1 MAMILEIEQLTR
13 HFEIRPGF
21 IDRVAHGKPS
31 SYIKAVESLNFALEE
46 NEILGIAGESG
57 CGKSTTCTMIAGLL
71 EPTSGD
77 IRYRGKSMLG
87 LNSDEKREHHRRV
100 QMIFQD
106 PYESLN
112 PRFRIADIIAE
123 GPRALQMWP
132 DIEIIQRVE
141 DMLDGVGLNPEKYRD
156 RFPHELS
163 GGERQRVGIAS
174 ALVMEPETIVADEPL
189 SMLDV
194 SIRAGILDLLKGL
207 QQQRHFSCVYVSHDL
222 SILGNVADR
231 LLVMYL
237 GQAMEIGPVEEVIRR
252 PKHPYTRALIGA
264 VPVPDPR
271 VRRPIPK
278 ISGDISRPIDP
289 PPGCRFA
296 PRCPYADISCRDNFI
311 SLDNTDPSVH
321 QAACHQLDVLPDEG
335 L

>member
-1 MAMILEIEQLTR
+1 MAVLELEQLTC
-13 HFEIRPGF
+13 HFELTPGF
-21 IDRVAHGKPS
+21 VDRTIRRKAP
-31 SYIKAVESLNFALEE
+31 SYIKAVERLSIIVGE

-57 CGKSTTCTMIAGLL
+57 CGKSTTCTMVSGLL
-71 EPTSGD
+71 DPTGGD
-77 IRYRGKSMLG
+77 IRFRGNSIIGLRGEALRDYR
-87 LNSDEKREHHRRV
+87 RAV

-112 PRFRIADIIAE
+112 PRFRIADIVAE
-123 GPRALQMWP
+123 GPRALGLWN
-132 DIEIIQRVE
+132 DDEINRRALA
-141 DMLDGVGLNPEKYRD
+141 MLDAVGLPSGKYAE

-174 ALVMEPETIVADEPL
+174 ALVMEPQVIIADEPL

-194 SIRAGILDLLKGL
+194 SIRAGILDLLRKMQAARG
-207 QQQRHFSCVYVSHDL
+207 FSSIYVSHDL

-237 GQAMEIGPVEEVIRR
+237 GQAMEIGPAAEVIRN

-271 VRRPIPK
+271 SRRAIPNIRGE
-278 ISGDISRPIDP
+278 ISKPIDP

-296 PRCPYADISCRDNFI
+296 PRCPYADASCRETFVEMETGDAG
-311 SLDNTDPSVH
+311 LH
-321 QAACHQLDVLPDEG
+321 QAACHRLDAIADA
-335 L
+335 

>member
-1 MAMILEIEQLTR
+1 VALLELEHLTR
-13 HFEIRPGF
+13 HFEIRPGL
-21 IDRVAHGKPS
+21 IDRAVRGRPS
-31 SYIKAVESLNFALEE
+31 RWIKAVESLNLSVGE

-77 IRYRGKSMLG
+77 IRYRGKSVIG
-87 LNSDEKREHHRRV
+87 LSGDDRREHFRRV

-112 PRFRIADIIAE
+112 PRFRVADIIGE
-123 GPRALQMWP
+123 GPRALGLWEES
-132 DIEIIQRVE
+132 EIIDRVGA
-141 DMLDGVGLNPEKYRD
+141 MLEGVGLNPEKYAE

-174 ALVMEPETIVADEPL
+174 ALVMEPEMVIADEPL

-207 QQQRHFSCVYVSHDL
+207 QAQRHFSSVYVSHDL

-231 LLVMYL
+231 LMVMYL
-237 GQAMEIGPVEEVIRR
+237 GQAMEIGSAEDVVRR

-271 VRRPIPK
+271 SRRAVPK

-289 PPGCRFA
+289 PPGCRFT
-296 PRCPYADISCRDNFI
+296 PRCPYADESCRDNFI
-311 SLDNTDPSVH
+311 ELDTTDPSRH
-321 QAACHQLDVLPDEG
+321 QAACHRLHLLPDEG